1 MIRYEAQQ
9 QRENQERTRQIEE
22 ALNRAQQDRDNTVDQ
37 QEEDEGKT
45 DDVEK
50 GIQGPGAL

>member
-9 QRENQERTRQIEE
+9 LPENKERTRQIEE
-22 ALNRAQQDRDNTVDQ
+22 ALNRPQRDRDNTLAQ
-37 QEEDEGKT
+37 KEEDEEKT